1 MINKQKLIETTGK
14 QVEKT
19 ETINKRVEIDSKTV
33 TKLKQ
38 LIRNKKMS
46 GNEQIKIQKVVLTQ
60 LAKDIR
66 LNKISKLVSRLSKAV
81 SNIT

>member
-1 MINKQKLIETTGK
+1 MINKQKLIGTTGK
-14 QVEKT
+14 QVEKA

>member
-1 MINKQKLIETTGK
+1 MINKQKLIETTGE
-14 QVEKT
+14 QVEKA

-46 GNEQIKIQKVVLTQ
+46 GNEQIKIQKIVLTQ

>member
-14 QVEKT
+14 QVEKA
-19 ETINKRVEIDSKTV
+19 EAINKRVEIDSKTV

>member
-1 MINKQKLIETTGK
+1 
-14 QVEKT
+14 
-19 ETINKRVEIDSKTV
+19 
-33 TKLKQ
+33 
-38 LIRNKKMS
+38 MS